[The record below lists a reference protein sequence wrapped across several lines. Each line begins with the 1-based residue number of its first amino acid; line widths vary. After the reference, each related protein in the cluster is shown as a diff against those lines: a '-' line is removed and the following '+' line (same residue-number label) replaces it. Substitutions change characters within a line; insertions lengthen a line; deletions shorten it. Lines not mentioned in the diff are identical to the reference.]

1 MYVCVCM
8 YRVLDVIGII
18 HLHFR
23 SLYYT
28 ALFFKLKS
36 IFYKNNEAE
45 IYEYFKNKPKAE
57 IILKKI

>member
-1 MYVCVCM
+1 M